1 MLVVPHVGN
10 SLPVVGAIAAGP
22 LGIAA
27 GLAAQGLLG
36 RGLNEAALHWDLIID
51 TRKGGRITADGRVVM
66 EDGEW
71 KVG

>member
-36 RGLNEAALHWDLIID
+36 RGLNEAARKRYKVSGSWDKPI
-51 TRKGGRITADGRVVM
+51 
-66 EDGEW
+66 
-71 KVG
+71 